1 MPTERDF
8 SPEAL
13 EMICAMARRGANIN
27 SIRGSV
33 HGAVKIWY
41 KDFELIEAAARFG
54 HELRPIRIEA
64 YRATSAPIELIPK
77 DKRTEK
83 VGRVAP
89 GTFPVPVGGYRIL
102 GRR

>member
-1 MPTERDF
+1 
-8 SPEAL
+8 
-13 EMICAMARRGANIN
+13 MICAMARRGANIN

-41 KDFELIEAAARFG
+41 KDHELIEAAARFG